1 LRKQI
6 FHKREHL
13 EGDKGFMAFCAKC
26 GAQLNAGS
34 GFCGACGAAAS
45 GQSVTTTSGAA
56 VAPASSPAG
65 TASTGM
71 TNNVA
76 ACLSYLFGWVTGL
89 IFLLIEPYKNDRFVR
104 FNAFQSIFLNVAV
117 LAIWIGVFILSM
129 IMGFITRG
137 LSIFLMGPLMM
148 IIWLG
153 VVVAVVV
160 CMIKAYGN
168 QEFKLPIIG
177 DLAKKQA
184 GG

>member
-1 LRKQI
+1 
-6 FHKREHL
+6 
-13 EGDKGFMAFCAKC
+13 MAFCAKC

-34 GFCGACGAAAS
+34 GFCGACGAAVS
-45 GQSVTTTSGAA
+45 GQSVTTTTGAA

-65 TASTGM
+65 AASTGM

-104 FNAFQSIFLNVAV
+104 FNAFQSIFLSVAV

-129 IMGFITRG
+129 ILGFITRG

-148 IIWLG
+148 VIWLG
-153 VVVAVVV
+153 VVVAIVV

-177 DLAKKQA
+177 DLAAKQA

>member
-1 LRKQI
+1 
-6 FHKREHL
+6 
-13 EGDKGFMAFCAKC
+13 MAFCAKC

-34 GFCGACGAAAS
+34 GFCGACGAAVS
-45 GQSVTTTSGAA
+45 GQSVTTTTGAA
-56 VAPASSPAG
+56 AAPASSSPAG
-65 TASTGM
+65 TASPGM

-76 ACLSYLFGWVTGL
+76 ACLCYLVGWVTGL

-104 FNAFQSIFLNVAV
+104 FNAFQSIFLSIAV
-117 LAIWIGVFILSM
+117 FAIWIGVFILSM
-129 IMGFITRG
+129 ILGFITRG

-153 VVVAVVV
+153 VLVGVVV